1 MCDNSDE
8 KTLEKT
14 NISFMLIELTKSDK
28 FKKFIFSRGSDNP
41 YHEGFLPVFPSLF
54 LMLFSLIF
62 LYFRLTTLDS
72 ILLLKYCQSLYPS
85 SIIYND
91 KNIV

>member
-1 MCDNSDE
+1 MRKNKYTVYRCVIIVDE

-41 YHEGFLPVFPSLF
+41 YHEGFLPCFPLP
-54 LMLFSLIF
+54 FSYAL
-62 LYFRLTTLDS
+62 
-72 ILLLKYCQSLYPS
+72 
-85 SIIYND
+85 
-91 KNIV
+91 

>member
-1 MCDNSDE
+1 MRKNKYTVYRCVIIVDE

-41 YHEGFLPVFPSLF
+41 YHEGF
-54 LMLFSLIF
+54 
-62 LYFRLTTLDS
+62 
-72 ILLLKYCQSLYPS
+72 
-85 SIIYND
+85 
-91 KNIV
+91 